1 MLCRHLKKLVKLMV
15 WHTGKFRK
23 KSIIFTAALLILCSA
38 SYVLSQDVFS
48 GGFIGRGVS
57 KIVDGDIA
65 SARHSALVD
74 AQKKAVMEA
83 VCAQL
88 SVEDMAK
95 YFLTLKNVFI
105 GHPGIYLQRFKIIN
119 ENSLFD
125 SYQVTIQGFV
135 QQELLRHDLESLGI
149 VGPEREKIKVLLMI
163 AEKGIDQPDET
174 FWWSSNKDSVPFQ
187 YAVQQKLEKYF
198 IEKGSCVVNP
208 FDAPVNISSEEIG
221 QSSEPDVEAV
231 CKLAS
236 QFNAQIVVLGK
247 SEIKRAE
254 GQKLSSLESIQ
265 CDLSARVIDARNR
278 YVIVQAATYAL
289 GIHIDEESAAVD
301 AIEKACRHIA
311 EQIIDKIY
319 MQMKNMHEYLFKL
332 TFDKPVSE
340 TEVREWFNAFKE
352 SFPENELIEIG
363 STREKN
369 SWTAKLNSPI
379 QGADILQKMFETG
392 IKGYKTEVVS
402 VDEKVIALKV
412 SVVKQSSQDPGNF

>member
-1 MLCRHLKKLVKLMV
+1 V
-15 WHTGKFRK
+15 F
-23 KSIIFTAALLILCSA
+23 
-38 SYVLSQDVFS
+38 SQDVFS

-57 KIVDGDIA
+57 KIVDGDVA

-135 QQELLRHDLESLGI
+135 QQELLRHDLESMGI
-149 VGPEREKIKVLLMI
+149 VGPEREKIRVLLMI

-174 FWWSSNKDSVPFQ
+174 FWWSSNKDFVPFQ
-187 YAVQQKLEKYF
+187 YVVQQKLEKYF
-198 IEKGSCVVNP
+198 IEKGSYVVNP
-208 FDAPVNISSEEIG
+208 FDAPANISSEEIG

-247 SEIKRAE
+247 SELKRAK

-289 GIHIDEESAAVD
+289 GIHIDEESAVVD
-301 AIEKACRHIA
+301 AIEKACGHIS
-311 EQIIDKIY
+311 EQIMDKIY

-352 SFPENELIEIG
+352 GFPENELIEIG

-379 QGADILQKMFETG
+379 QGAAILQKMFETG

-412 SVVKQSSQDPGNF
+412 SVVKQSSQDPSNF

>member
-1 MLCRHLKKLVKLMV
+1 MV

-38 SYVLSQDVFS
+38 SYVFSQDVFS

-57 KIVDGDIA
+57 KIVDGDVA

-135 QQELLRHDLESLGI
+135 QQELLRHDLESMGI
-149 VGPEREKIKVLLMI
+149 VGPEREKIRVLLMI

-187 YAVQQKLEKYF
+187 YVVQQKLEKYF
-198 IEKGSCVVNP
+198 IEKGSYVVNP
-208 FDAPVNISSEEIG
+208 FDAPANISSEEIG

-236 QFNAQIVVLGK
+236 QLNAQIVVLGK
-247 SEIKRAE
+247 SELKRAK
-254 GQKLSSLESIQ
+254 GQKFSSLESIQ

-289 GIHIDEESAAVD
+289 GIHIDEESAVVD
-301 AIEKACRHIA
+301 AIEKACGHIS
-311 EQIIDKIY
+311 EQIMDKIY

-352 SFPENELIEIG
+352 GFPENELIEIG

-369 SWTAKLNSPI
+369 LWTAKLNSPI
-379 QGADILQKMFETG
+379 QGAAILQKMFETG

-412 SVVKQSSQDPGNF
+412 SVVKQSSQDPSNF